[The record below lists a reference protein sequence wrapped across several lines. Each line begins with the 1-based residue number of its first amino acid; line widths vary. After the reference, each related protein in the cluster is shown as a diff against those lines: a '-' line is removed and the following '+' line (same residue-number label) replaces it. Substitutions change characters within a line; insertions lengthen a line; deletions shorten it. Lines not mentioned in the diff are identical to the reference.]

1 LELGDKL
8 VLNIA
13 RRGSSTRHTT
23 LTMALDKATRR
34 FATKNPGKQIETKVV
49 FNIQSPIEEP
59 LLNVADYFC
68 WAIQRVFERG
78 EIRFYEFLIDK
89 ISLVIDLYDREKWEG
104 SRNYYTKNN
113 PLTAQNKISPLL
125 H

>member
-1 LELGDKL
+1 
-8 VLNIA
+8 
-13 RRGSSTRHTT
+13 
-23 LTMALDKATRR
+23 MALDKATRR

-125 H
+125 HLVFSEK